1 MYSWAWVPK
10 QGGVEEGG
18 VGGILIFYRGES
30 NSYGGLIKYLL
41 PGIFALFQELLLR
54 TLLTRGAARRPTFTK
69 RSRTHKT
76 AQSQGREGVK
86 VRLSAATILTDDM
99 PRPDAELE
107 CEMCRDGN

>member
-54 TLLTRGAARRPTFTK
+54 TFLTRGAAAGLHL
-69 RSRTHKT
+69 RSEVGPIKLLRVRG
-76 AQSQGREGVK
+76 GRE
-86 VRLSAATILTDDM
+86 
-99 PRPDAELE
+99 
-107 CEMCRDGN
+107 